1 MVGPSGECADFIGV
15 SRFVNLLLIMTNL
28 GNRFASRSARKLRQQ
43 WGPWQLHAYGLKHTM
58 SDYWIPWD
66 RIQHGSDAFA
76 WVIQISHKNRDLY
89 GKSVVQDLV
98 DAFRDV
104 LCLYSMAHAAK
115 PLDGLSLARA
125 YRKRLKE
132 QVEASA

>member
-1 MVGPSGECADFIGV
+1 
-15 SRFVNLLLIMTNL
+15 MTTSE
-28 GNRFASRSARKLRQQ
+28 NRFTSESTRQLRQQ
-43 WGPWQLHAYGLKHTM
+43 WGPWQLHAYGLKNVM

-66 RIQHGSDAFA
+66 RIEHGSDALA
-76 WVIQISHKNRDLY
+76 WVIQISHKNRELY
-89 GKSVVQDLV
+89 GKTVVQDLV

-104 LCLYSMAHAAK
+104 LCLYSMAQAAK

-132 QVEASA
+132 QVEASS